1 MSGGVMAEVFQPMQ
15 GLPAEMRATE
25 TVDVFTQSIA

>member
-1 MSGGVMAEVFQPMQ
+1 MSGDVTAEVFQPVQ
-15 GLPAEMRATE
+15 GLPAEMRTSE